1 MLPDPK
7 RGEIWMIGLEPIV
20 GQEIHSHGY
29 TRPCVVI
36 SSDALRKRRLRT
48 VVPITTWQEKFD
60 NDPLQIFLEA
70 HASNGLEKD
79 SSADSTQVR
88 TVALERFDTL
98 KGIVTEEELEAMV
111 LAVGLVIQHP

>member
-1 MLPDPK
+1 L
-7 RGEIWMIGLEPIV
+7 RGDFQRCPAKTATPNGC
-20 GQEIHSHGY
+20 SHHN
-29 TRPCVVI
+29 
-36 SSDALRKRRLRT
+36 T